1 MTINSSME
9 NTSAKTALCEHL
21 MVADKGLRVNDVAL
35 ATILKITSTCKKE
48 HKIEDIRGGNRETN
62 VVDCNGKVLIS

>member
-1 MTINSSME
+1 
-9 NTSAKTALCEHL
+9 